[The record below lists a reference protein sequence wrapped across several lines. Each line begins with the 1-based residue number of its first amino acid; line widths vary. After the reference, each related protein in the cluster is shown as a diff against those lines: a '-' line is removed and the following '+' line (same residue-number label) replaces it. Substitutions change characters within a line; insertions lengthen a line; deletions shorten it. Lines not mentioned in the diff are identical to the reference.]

1 MALFNKRKNI
11 IILLIVLICMAL
23 ITILLNLDKSNVE
36 NDLEKNI
43 ITEKIIS
50 DNSRNQTKD
59 LEQEQKIQKA
69 NFAESK
75 IESFS
80 KENVTLTKSKSQEKN
95 LDDLALDKKIKK
107 NKVSKQKT
115 LKEIKLNKQNQN
127 LIKRNP
133 TDTVSLLH
141 DGLRTSHK
149 ENFKNYNLIK
159 NLVAQTY
166 NVEKMISIII
176 GKKWNQ
182 IKAVKQKEIISVF
195 NEYVIKNYIKRFKK
209 IKQIDFENLSSK
221 EVRKNYYLVKTK
233 LKILEEEDVKIDYLL
248 IKNNGEWKIFDVLL
262 AGSVSEIAT
271 KKSEFNSFISN
282 NNIEGL
288 IQALKSKNSVLLR

>member
-1 MALFNKRKNI
+1 MR
-11 IILLIVLICMAL
+11 
-23 ITILLNLDKSNVE
+23 T
-36 NDLEKNI
+36 
-43 ITEKIIS
+43 
-50 DNSRNQTKD
+50 
-59 LEQEQKIQKA
+59 
-69 NFAESK
+69 
-75 IESFS
+75 
-80 KENVTLTKSKSQEKN
+80 
-95 LDDLALDKKIKK
+95 
-107 NKVSKQKT
+107 
-115 LKEIKLNKQNQN
+115 
-127 LIKRNP
+127 RNP

-141 DGLRTSHK
+141 DGLRKSHK

-166 NVEKMISIII
+166 NVEKMVSIII
-176 GKKWNQ
+176 GKKWTQ
-182 IKAVKQKEIISVF
+182 IKVVKQKEIISVF

-221 EVRKNYYLVKTK
+221 EVRKNYFLVKTK
-233 LKILEEEDVKIDYLL
+233 LKILEEDDVKIDYLL

-288 IQALKSKNSVLLR
+288 IQALKSKNSILLK

>member
-1 MALFNKRKNI
+1 MALFKKRKNI
-11 IILLIVLICMAL
+11 IILLIVLISIAL
-23 ITILLNLDKSNVE
+23 IIILLNLNKSNVE
-36 NDLEKNI
+36 NGLR
-43 ITEKIIS
+43 EKIIHEKVIS
-50 DNSRNQTKD
+50 DNSRDQTKD
-59 LEQEQKIQKA
+59 LEQEQIIKKT
-69 NFAESK
+69 NFTESK

-80 KENVTLTKSKSQEKN
+80 KENVTLAKSKSQEKN
-95 LDDLALDKKIKK
+95 KGDLASDKKIKN

-115 LKEIKLNKQNQN
+115 LKEIKLNTQNQN
-127 LIKRNP
+127 LRTRNP

-141 DGLRTSHK
+141 DGLRKSHK

-166 NVEKMISIII
+166 NVEKMVSIII
-176 GKKWNQ
+176 GKKWTQ
-182 IKAVKQKEIISVF
+182 IKVVKQKEIISVF

-221 EVRKNYYLVKTK
+221 EVRKNYFLVKTK
-233 LKILEEEDVKIDYLL
+233 LKILEEDDVKIDYLL

-288 IQALKSKNSVLLR
+288 IQALKSKNSILLK

>member
-1 MALFNKRKNI
+1 MAIFNKRKNI
-11 IILLIVLICMAL
+11 IILLIVLIL
-23 ITILLNLDKSNVE
+23 IVLVIMLLNLNKSNVE
-36 NDLEKNI
+36 NGLRKKI
-43 ITEKIIS
+43 ITEKVIS

-59 LEQEQKIQKA
+59 LEQEQIIKKT

-95 LDDLALDKKIKK
+95 LGDLASDKKIKN

-127 LIKRNP
+127 LRMRNP

-141 DGLRTSHK
+141 DGLRKSHK

-166 NVEKMISIII
+166 NVEKMVSIII
-176 GKKWNQ
+176 GKKWTQ
-182 IKAVKQKEIISVF
+182 IKVVKQKEIISVF

-221 EVRKNYYLVKTK
+221 EVRKNYFLVKTK
-233 LKILEEEDVKIDYLL
+233 LKILEEDDVKIDYLL

-288 IQALKSKNSVLLR
+288 IQALKSKNSILLK

>member
-1 MALFNKRKNI
+1 MALFKKRKNI
-11 IILLIVLICMAL
+11 IILLIVLISIAF
-23 ITILLNLDKSNVE
+23 IIILLNLNKSNVE
-36 NDLEKNI
+36 NDLRKKI
-43 ITEKIIS
+43 ITEKLIS
-50 DNSRNQTKD
+50 DNSSNQTKD
-59 LEQEQKIQKA
+59 YEKEQIIKKT
-69 NFAESK
+69 NFAEQK

-95 LDDLALDKKIKK
+95 LGDLALDKKIKN
-107 NKVSKQKT
+107 NKASKQKT

-127 LIKRNP
+127 LRISNP

-141 DGLRTSHK
+141 DGLRKSHK

-182 IKAVKQKEIISVF
+182 IKVVKQKEIISVF

-221 EVRKNYYLVKTK
+221 EVRKNFFLVKTK
-233 LKILEEEDVKIDYLL
+233 LKILEEDDVKIDYLL
-248 IKNNGEWKIFDVLL
+248 TKNNGEWKIFDVLL

-271 KKSEFNSFISN
+271 KKSEFNLFISN

-288 IQALKSKNSVLLR
+288 IQALKSKNSVLLQ

>member
-59 LEQEQKIQKA
+59 LEQEQKIQKT

-127 LIKRNP
+127 LIKKNP

>member
-59 LEQEQKIQKA
+59 LEQEQKIQKT

>member
-1 MALFNKRKNI
+1 MALFKKRKNI
-11 IILLIVLICMAL
+11 IILLIVLISIAF
-23 ITILLNLDKSNVE
+23 IIILLNLNKSNVE
-36 NDLEKNI
+36 NDLRKKI
-43 ITEKIIS
+43 ITEKLIS
-50 DNSRNQTKD
+50 DNSSNQTKD
-59 LEQEQKIQKA
+59 YEKEQIIKKT
-69 NFAESK
+69 NFAEQK

-95 LDDLALDKKIKK
+95 LGDLALDKKIKN
-107 NKVSKQKT
+107 NKASKQKT

-127 LIKRNP
+127 LRISNP

-141 DGLRTSHK
+141 DGLRKSHK

-182 IKAVKQKEIISVF
+182 IKVVKQKEIISVF

-221 EVRKNYYLVKTK
+221 EVRKNYFLVKTK
-233 LKILEEEDVKIDYLL
+233 LKILEEDDVKIDYLL
-248 IKNNGEWKIFDVLL
+248 TKNNGEWKIFDVLL

-288 IQALKSKNSVLLR
+288 IQALKSKNSVLLQ

>member
-141 DGLRTSHK
+141 DGLRKSHK

>member
-59 LEQEQKIQKA
+59 LEQEQKIQKT

-141 DGLRTSHK
+141 DGLRKSHK

-248 IKNNGEWKIFDVLL
+248 IKNNDEWKIFDVLL

>member
-141 DGLRTSHK
+141 DGLRKSHK

-248 IKNNGEWKIFDVLL
+248 IKNNDEWKIFDVLL

>member
-1 MALFNKRKNI
+1 MAIFNKRKNI
-11 IILLIVLICMAL
+11 IILLIVLIL
-23 ITILLNLDKSNVE
+23 IVLVIMLLNLNKSNVE
-36 NDLEKNI
+36 NGLRKKI
-43 ITEKIIS
+43 ITEKVIS
-50 DNSRNQTKD
+50 DNSRNQSKD
-59 LEQEQKIQKA
+59 LEQEQIIKKT
-69 NFAESK
+69 NFTESK

-80 KENVTLTKSKSQEKN
+80 KENVTLAKSKSQEKN
-95 LDDLALDKKIKK
+95 KGDLASDKKIKN

-115 LKEIKLNKQNQN
+115 LKEIKLNTQNQN
-127 LIKRNP
+127 LRTRNP

-141 DGLRTSHK
+141 DGLRKSHK

-166 NVEKMISIII
+166 NVEKMVSIII
-176 GKKWNQ
+176 GKKWTQ
-182 IKAVKQKEIISVF
+182 IKVVKQKEIISVF

-221 EVRKNYYLVKTK
+221 EVRKNYFLVKTK
-233 LKILEEEDVKIDYLL
+233 LKILEEDDVKIDYLL

-288 IQALKSKNSVLLR
+288 IQALKSKNSILLK

>member
-1 MALFNKRKNI
+1 MAIFNKRKNI
-11 IILLIVLICMAL
+11 IILLIVLIL
-23 ITILLNLDKSNVE
+23 IVLVIMLLNLNKSNVE
-36 NDLEKNI
+36 NGLRKKI
-43 ITEKIIS
+43 ITEKVIS

-59 LEQEQKIQKA
+59 LEQEQIIKKT

-95 LDDLALDKKIKK
+95 LGDLASDKKIKN

-127 LIKRNP
+127 LRMRNP

-141 DGLRTSHK
+141 DGLRKSHK

-166 NVEKMISIII
+166 NVEKMVSIII
-176 GKKWNQ
+176 GKKWTQ
-182 IKAVKQKEIISVF
+182 IKVVKQKEIISVF

-209 IKQIDFENLSSK
+209 IKKIDFENLSSK
-221 EVRKNYYLVKTK
+221 EVRKNYFLVKTK
-233 LKILEEEDVKIDYLL
+233 LKILEEDDVKIDYLL

-288 IQALKSKNSVLLR
+288 IQALKSKNSILLK

>member
-1 MALFNKRKNI
+1 MALFKKRKNI
-11 IILLIVLICMAL
+11 IILLIVLISIAL
-23 ITILLNLDKSNVE
+23 IIILLNLNKSNVE
-36 NDLEKNI
+36 NSLRKKI
-43 ITEKIIS
+43 ITEKVIS

-59 LEQEQKIQKA
+59 LEQEQIIKKT
-69 NFAESK
+69 NFADSK

-80 KENVTLTKSKSQEKN
+80 KEKVTLTKSKSQEKN
-95 LDDLALDKKIKK
+95 LGDLASDKKIK
-107 NKVSKQKT
+107 NNNVSKQKT

-127 LIKRNP
+127 LRMRNP

-141 DGLRTSHK
+141 DGLRKSHK
-149 ENFKNYNLIK
+149 ENFKSYNLIK

-182 IKAVKQKEIISVF
+182 IKVVKQKEIISVF

-221 EVRKNYYLVKTK
+221 EVRKNYFLVKTK
-233 LKILEEEDVKIDYLL
+233 LKILEEDDVKIDYLL

-288 IQALKSKNSVLLR
+288 IQALKSKNSVLLK

>member
-1 MALFNKRKNI
+1 MALFKKRKNI
-11 IILLIVLICMAL
+11 IILLIVLISIAL
-23 ITILLNLDKSNVE
+23 IIILLNLNKSNVE
-36 NDLEKNI
+36 NGLR
-43 ITEKIIS
+43 EKIINEKVIS
-50 DNSRNQTKD
+50 DNSRDQTKD
-59 LEQEQKIQKA
+59 LEQEQIIKKTILS
-69 NFAESK
+69 ESK

-80 KENVTLTKSKSQEKN
+80 KENVTLTKSKSQEEN
-95 LDDLALDKKIKK
+95 LGDSALDKKIEN
-107 NKVSKQKT
+107 NKVSKKKT
-115 LKEIKLNKQNQN
+115 PKEIKLNKQNQN
-127 LIKRNP
+127 LRISNP

-141 DGLRTSHK
+141 DGLRKSHK

-159 NLVAQTY
+159 DLVAQTY

-182 IKAVKQKEIISVF
+182 IKVVKQKEIISVF

-221 EVRKNYYLVKTK
+221 EVRKNYFLVKTK
-233 LKILEEEDVKIDYLL
+233 LKILEEDDVKIDYLL
-248 IKNNGEWKIFDVLL
+248 MKNNGEWKIFDVLL

-288 IQALKSKNSVLLR
+288 IQALKSKNSILLK

>member
-1 MALFNKRKNI
+1 MALFKKRKNI
-11 IILLIVLICMAL
+11 IILLIVLISIAL
-23 ITILLNLDKSNVE
+23 IIILLNLNKSNVE
-36 NDLEKNI
+36 NGLR
-43 ITEKIIS
+43 EKIINEKVIS
-50 DNSRNQTKD
+50 DNSRDQTQD
-59 LEQEQKIQKA
+59 LEQEQIIKKTIL
-69 NFAESK
+69 AESK

-80 KENVTLTKSKSQEKN
+80 KENVTLTKSKSQEEN
-95 LDDLALDKKIKK
+95 LGDLALDKKIEN

-127 LIKRNP
+127 LRLSNP

-141 DGLRTSHK
+141 DGLRKSHK

-182 IKAVKQKEIISVF
+182 IKVVKQKEIISVF

-221 EVRKNYYLVKTK
+221 EVRKNYFLVKTK
-233 LKILEEEDVKIDYLL
+233 LKILEEDDVKIDYLL

-288 IQALKSKNSVLLR
+288 IQALKSKNLVLQK

>member
-1 MALFNKRKNI
+1 MAIFNKRKNI
-11 IILLIVLICMAL
+11 IILLIVLIL
-23 ITILLNLDKSNVE
+23 IVLVIMLLNLNKSNVE
-36 NDLEKNI
+36 NGLRKKI
-43 ITEKIIS
+43 ITEKVIS
-50 DNSRNQTKD
+50 DNSRNQSKD
-59 LEQEQKIQKA
+59 LEQEQIIKKT
-69 NFAESK
+69 NFTESK

-80 KENVTLTKSKSQEKN
+80 KENVTLAKSKSQEKN
-95 LDDLALDKKIKK
+95 IGDLASDKKIKN

-115 LKEIKLNKQNQN
+115 LKEIKLNTQNQN
-127 LIKRNP
+127 LRTRNP

-141 DGLRTSHK
+141 DGLRKSHK

-166 NVEKMISIII
+166 NVEKMVSIII
-176 GKKWNQ
+176 GKKWTQ
-182 IKAVKQKEIISVF
+182 IKVVKQKEIISVF

-221 EVRKNYYLVKTK
+221 EVRKNYFLVKTK
-233 LKILEEEDVKIDYLL
+233 LKILEEDDVKIDYLL

-288 IQALKSKNSVLLR
+288 IQALKSKNSILLK

>member
-59 LEQEQKIQKA
+59 LEQEQKIQKT

-195 NEYVIKNYIKRFKK
+195 NEYVIK
-209 IKQIDFENLSSK
+209 D
-221 EVRKNYYLVKTK
+221 
-233 LKILEEEDVKIDYLL
+233 L
-248 IKNNGEWKIFDVLL
+248 IG
-262 AGSVSEIAT
+262 
-271 KKSEFNSFISN
+271 
-282 NNIEGL
+282 
-288 IQALKSKNSVLLR
+288 

>member
-11 IILLIVLICMAL
+11 IILLIVLISIIL
-23 ITILLNLDKSNVE
+23 IIMLLNLNKSNVE
-36 NDLEKNI
+36 NGLRKKI
-43 ITEKIIS
+43 ITEKVIS

-59 LEQEQKIQKA
+59 LEQEQIIKKT

-95 LDDLALDKKIKK
+95 LGDLASDKKIKN

-127 LIKRNP
+127 LRMRNP

-141 DGLRTSHK
+141 DGLRKSHK

-166 NVEKMISIII
+166 NVEKMVSIII
-176 GKKWNQ
+176 GKKWTQ
-182 IKAVKQKEIISVF
+182 IKVVKQKEIISVF

-209 IKQIDFENLSSK
+209 IKKIDFENLSSK
-221 EVRKNYYLVKTK
+221 EVRKNYFLVKTK
-233 LKILEEEDVKIDYLL
+233 LKILEEDDVKIDYLL

-288 IQALKSKNSVLLR
+288 IQALKSKNSILLK

>member
-1 MALFNKRKNI
+1 MALFKKRKNI
-11 IILLIVLICMAL
+11 IILLIVLISIAL
-23 ITILLNLDKSNVE
+23 IIILLNLNKSNVE
-36 NDLEKNI
+36 NGLR
-43 ITEKIIS
+43 EKIINEKVIS
-50 DNSRNQTKD
+50 DNSRDQTQD
-59 LEQEQKIQKA
+59 LEQEQIIKKTIL
-69 NFAESK
+69 AESK

-80 KENVTLTKSKSQEKN
+80 KENVTLTKSKSQEEN
-95 LDDLALDKKIKK
+95 LGDLALDKKIEN

-127 LIKRNP
+127 LRLSNP

-141 DGLRTSHK
+141 DGLRKSHK

-182 IKAVKQKEIISVF
+182 IKVVKQKEIISVF

-221 EVRKNYYLVKTK
+221 EVRKNFFLVKTK
-233 LKILEEEDVKIDYLL
+233 LKILEEDDVKIDYLL
-248 IKNNGEWKIFDVLL
+248 TKNNGEWKIFDVLL

-288 IQALKSKNSVLLR
+288 IQALKSKNLVLQK

>member
-1 MALFNKRKNI
+1 MALFKKRKNI
-11 IILLIVLICMAL
+11 IILLIVLISIVLVIM
-23 ITILLNLDKSNVE
+23 LLNLNKSNVE
-36 NDLEKNI
+36 NGLRKKI
-43 ITEKIIS
+43 ITEKVIS

-59 LEQEQKIQKA
+59 LEQEQIIKKT
-69 NFAESK
+69 NFTESK

-80 KENVTLTKSKSQEKN
+80 KENVTLAKSKSQEKN
-95 LDDLALDKKIKK
+95 IGDLASDKKIKN

-127 LIKRNP
+127 LRISNP

-141 DGLRTSHK
+141 DGLRKSHK

-182 IKAVKQKEIISVF
+182 IKVVKQKEIISVF

-209 IKQIDFENLSSK
+209 IKQIDFENLGSK
-221 EVRKNYYLVKTK
+221 EVRKNYFLVKTK
-233 LKILEEEDVKIDYLL
+233 LKILKEDDVKIDYLL
-248 IKNNGEWKIFDVLL
+248 IKNNEEWKIFDVLL

-288 IQALKSKNSVLLR
+288 IQALKSKNSILLK

>member
-59 LEQEQKIQKA
+59 LEQEQKIQKT

-248 IKNNGEWKIFDVLL
+248 IKNNDEWKIFDVLL

>member
-11 IILLIVLICMAL
+11 IILLIVLISIVLVIM
-23 ITILLNLDKSNVE
+23 LLNLNKSNVE
-36 NDLEKNI
+36 NGLRKKI
-43 ITEKIIS
+43 ITEKVIS

-59 LEQEQKIQKA
+59 LEQEQIIKKT
-69 NFAESK
+69 NFTESK

-80 KENVTLTKSKSQEKN
+80 KENVTLAKSKSQEKN
-95 LDDLALDKKIKK
+95 IGDLASDKKIKN

-115 LKEIKLNKQNQN
+115 LKEIKLNTQNQN
-127 LIKRNP
+127 LRMRNP

-141 DGLRTSHK
+141 DGLRKSHK

-166 NVEKMISIII
+166 NVEKMVSIII
-176 GKKWNQ
+176 GKKWTQ
-182 IKAVKQKEIISVF
+182 IKVVKQKEIISVF

-221 EVRKNYYLVKTK
+221 EVRKNYFLVKTK
-233 LKILEEEDVKIDYLL
+233 LKILEEDDVKIDYLL
-248 IKNNGEWKIFDVLL
+248 IKNNEEWKIFDVLL

-288 IQALKSKNSVLLR
+288 IQALKSKNSILLK

>member
-1 MALFNKRKNI
+1 MAIFNKRKNI
-11 IILLIVLICMAL
+11 IILLIVLIL
-23 ITILLNLDKSNVE
+23 IVLVIMLLNLNKSNVE
-36 NDLEKNI
+36 NGLRKKI
-43 ITEKIIS
+43 ITEKVIS

-59 LEQEQKIQKA
+59 LEQEQIIKKT
-69 NFAESK
+69 NFTESK

-80 KENVTLTKSKSQEKN
+80 KENVTLAKSKSQEKN
-95 LDDLALDKKIKK
+95 KGDLASDKKIKN

-115 LKEIKLNKQNQN
+115 LKEIKLNTQNQN
-127 LIKRNP
+127 LRTRNP

-141 DGLRTSHK
+141 DGLRKSHK

-166 NVEKMISIII
+166 NVEKMVSIII
-176 GKKWNQ
+176 GKKWTQ
-182 IKAVKQKEIISVF
+182 IKVVKQKEIISVF

-221 EVRKNYYLVKTK
+221 EVRKNYFLVKTK
-233 LKILEEEDVKIDYLL
+233 LKILEEDDVKIDYLL

-288 IQALKSKNSVLLR
+288 IQALKSKNSILLK